1 METAGHRID
10 TFLGRT
16 YSHVDEVVHQSDGAA
31 AISRELR
38 HPAPAACVAMATPGE
53 TPSPPSGSEHNM
65 PDVSADELEALH
77 TPIKRRSA
85 EMIDHLVALARRAG
99 FPIAPNLEDA
109 ARVMCGILTMEEIG
123 EGEVLFEEGSESS
136 DIYIVLSGSMH
147 VLKKAVPQ
155 PIATV
160 TRGRI
165 FGEMALLHSD
175 PVRHS
180 SIVAAEDTQLGRM
193 SASDIVHHKVDL
205 SLFHDAE
212 QFYKDLQD
220 KRAAEAAEAAG
231 VFAKASPDLRRVMA
245 VTKKPPGERSI
256 ADLDHMLATMKS
268 FKLFDPQTGK
278 KFLQNV
284 AQRRAVC
291 AVLHCRTF
299 EPGGC
304 VCAEGEEG
312 HAMYILLYGR
322 LNVSTMNSHTGES
335 QHINDIVQ
343 GQDFG
348 ELALLGDNK
357 RTATIIASDYSVLL
371 ELQRPDYDATFRQA
385 DEEEIIEKVQNL
397 TVCPLFKDMS
407 LKKLLRIAYQSKLMM
422 FSKDQTILS
431 EGARSSRIYFVI
443 SGLVAVKT
451 VCRTPSQTFLV
462 SLGNRQTGS
471 ILGVE
476 TALSRDGRSNFTYVA
491 LSEVRVLACLS
502 ASLTRRCTKEFS
514 GRLTEY
520 AEACLSPA
528 AVNRMVLVE
537 TDWIETRNQHHL
549 DATGSRPTPP
559 PPRVGDESRHGG
571 AALRMASAQSLAKL
585 VPPSMASLSASIGQT
600 TPRLNRAPGS
610 VGSEISRVPH
620 TPRLHRAPGS
630 SGSEISRVAQSPR
643 LHRAPG
649 SVGNGSSRLPQLVSE
664 ESRAILDS
672 IDRAEVEIEMVDR
685 GMKDLKDRMG
695 SLIELRD
702 EQSGRSTPTPKDI
715 AEQPGEAYRRSLQ
728 LRLWDPLVRL
738 NHLGRSEQQK
748 EKETGESRSSTH
760 KEAAIGG
767 APVVEVDLG
776 RRLPKQFGMFT
787 EMVYGVTV
795 LWATVTCNKTGLV
808 PGLAWQYFLD
818 NLFVEFEEQAQMRG
832 LMRSEKR
839 GVSDELPFILVGGMP
854 HTKSY
859 SQKPDGRQRA
869 AGLVCDVAMRM
880 IEDIEASNQQHEN
893 LMVELEHHAAS
904 TDQDE
909 PASPRH
915 GGRGQSPLVS
925 PRANGGVKSRADAG
939 ADHHKSFDV
948 SIRIGISTGSIAI
961 DVFGV
966 KSPVYFGACG
976 SEVDTARLLAL
987 SQPTTRGKGADSVD
1001 AMAVLSDSTNELVK
1015 DGYFTAEAPHLQKP
1029 DAQGNP
1035 TDSLGPT
1042 TGGANAGGSGDPENR
1057 STVLSGWVLTGKKES
1072 FDGPTGSRT
1081 TAAAGSASAPPAAQA
1096 GPHLTGQSAA
1106 GGTAAGATAN
1116 AVRISNSNGNG
1127 AKPRTTPVGTSGA
1140 VRLSRSPRR
1149 PEHMF
1154 RAAQSGLRA
1163 SARCAPAARQL
1174 LSPRMLSARLRPTV
1188 SPRVRGLNGGRP
1200 PLGAPA
1206 SMSTT
1211 DEGSRSAAHTRPRP
1225 SLRVVSPM
1233 SLYGRRPFGLVSGG
1247 R

>member
-1 METAGHRID
+1 
-10 TFLGRT
+10 
-16 YSHVDEVVHQSDGAA
+16 
-31 AISRELR
+31 
-38 HPAPAACVAMATPGE
+38 MATPGE
-53 TPSPPSGSEHNM
+53 APPPSSSEHNM

-85 EMIDHLVALARRAG
+85 EMIDHLVAMVRRAG
-99 FPIAPNLEDA
+99 FPIAPNLEA
-109 ARVMCGILTMEEIG
+109 AAHVMCGILTMEEIG

-136 DIYIVLSGSMH
+136 DIYIVLSGSMRVH
-147 VLKKAVPQ
+147 KKAVPQ

-180 SIVAAEDTQLGRM
+180 SIVAAEDTQLGRLG
-193 SASDIVHHKVDL
+193 ASDIVHHKVDL

-212 QFYKDLQD
+212 QFYKDLEDQ
-220 KRAAEAAEAAG
+220 RAAEAAEAAG
-231 VFAKASPDLRRVMA
+231 VFAKISPDLRKVMA
-245 VTKKPPGERSI
+245 VAKKPPDERSI
-256 ADLDHMLATMKS
+256 ADLDHMLATMQS
-268 FKLFDPQTGK
+268 FKLFDPQKGK

-312 HAMYILLYGR
+312 HAMYIVLYGR
-322 LNVSTMNSHTGES
+322 LDVSTMNPHSGES

-357 RTATIIASDYSVLL
+357 RTATVIAIEYSVLL

-397 TVCPLFKDMS
+397 TVCPLFNDMP

-422 FSKDQTILS
+422 FSKDQTILT
-431 EGARSSRIYFVI
+431 EGARSSLIYFVV

-502 ASLTRRCTKEFS
+502 SSLTRRCTKEFS

-549 DATGSRPTPP
+549 DATGLRPTPP
-559 PPRVGDESRHGG
+559 PPLVDHESRHGS

-585 VPPSMASLSASIGQT
+585 VPPPVASLSASIGQM

-610 VGSEISRVPH
+610 VGSEISRVPQ
-620 TPRLHRAPGS
+620 TPRLNRAPGS
-630 SGSEISRVAQSPR
+630 VGSEISRVSQSPR
-643 LHRAPG
+643 LNRALG

-664 ESRAILDS
+664 ESRVILES
-672 IDRAEVEIEMVDR
+672 IERAEVEIEIVDR

-728 LRLWDPLVRL
+728 MRLWDPLVRL

-748 EKETGESRSSTH
+748 EKEGGESRTSIH
-760 KEAAIGG
+760 KEAALGG
-767 APVVEVDLG
+767 APVVEVDLS

-795 LWATVTCNKTGLV
+795 LWASVTCNKTGLV

-818 NLFVEFEEQAQMRG
+818 SLFVEFEEQAQMRG
-832 LMRSEKR
+832 LMRSQMRE
-839 GVSDELPFILVGGMP
+839 VSDELPFILVGGMP

-869 AGLVCDVAMRM
+869 AGLVCDAAMRM

-893 LMVELEHHAAS
+893 LMVELEHQVVT
-904 TDQDE
+904 TDHE

-915 GGRGQSPLVS
+915 GGNGQSPFVS
-925 PRANGGVKSRADAG
+925 PRAHGRVKSRSDAG
-939 ADHHKSFDV
+939 ADHHKSFEV

-1015 DGYFTAEAPHLQKP
+1015 DGYFTAEAPHLQKL

-1035 TDSLGPT
+1035 TDTLAT
-1042 TGGANAGGSGDPENR
+1042 TAGANAGGNGDP
-1057 STVLSGWVLTGKKES
+1057 VLSGWVLTGKKES

-1081 TAAAGSASAPPAAQA
+1081 TGAAGTASAPPAAEP

-1106 GGTAAGATAN
+1106 GGTTVGATAN
-1116 AVRISNSNGNG
+1116 AARISNSNGIG
-1127 AKPRTTPVGTSGA
+1127 AKRGKTLVGISGA

-1154 RAAQSGLRA
+1154 RAAQSELRA
-1163 SARCAPAARQL
+1163 SARCAPAARQM

-1188 SPRVRGLNGGRP
+1188 SPRVWGSTRVLNGGRRP
-1200 PLGAPA
+1200 SEVPA
-1206 SMSTT
+1206 STSTT
-1211 DEGSRSAAHTRPRP
+1211 DEWSAAHTRPRP
-1225 SLRVVSPM
+1225 SPRVVSPM
-1233 SLYGRRPFGLVSGG
+1233 SFYGRRPFGLVAEG